1 MGQLQNDSLGWD
13 EHHRAFAFLIHL
25 VGDIHHPLHVE
36 SMARGG
42 NDIPV
47 QFDGHVRSLHFV
59 WDVYIPQKIT
69 QTNET
74 NERAAAESWA
84 APLYHHMLSLEA
96 GGSLPSRSSP
106 WIRREATQLGAP
118 QEALMAPNLAPDV
131 LAWAQEANQY
141 VCDYVLAEGIEAI
154 RGKEVGRLY
163 YQGAVPIVETLLVN
177 AATRLAACINMLAAH
192 NIRKPTVEGGAGW

>member
-1 MGQLQNDSLGWD
+1 MWHLQNDSLGWD

-36 SMARGG
+36 SVARGG

-47 QFDGHVRSLHFV
+47 QFDGHVQSLHFV

-69 QTNET
+69 QSDEI

-84 APLYHHMLSLEA
+84 AELYHHLLSLEA
-96 GGSLPSRSSP
+96 RGSRSRP

-118 QEALMAPNLAPDV
+118 QEALMAPNFAPDV
-131 LAWAQEANQY
+131 LGWAQEANQY

-154 RGKEVGRLY
+154 RGKEVGELY

-177 AATRLAACINMLAAH
+177 AATRLASCINMLAAH
-192 NIRKPTVEGGAGW
+192 NSRKRTVEGGAGW